1 ASRTLFYTTNNA
13 DWRNLVS
20 LDLATGRSTVLIRN
34 ARIGDLAFD
43 PADRSLWGV
52 RHDNGFSTLVRVP
65 PPYHEWNQIHTLPY
79 GRDLFG
85 LDIAPDVSSRV
96 ASMSEISGSQK
107 LVRMNIPALR
117 AGDSTPEVLY
127 EFGD

>member
-52 RHDNGFSTLVRVP
+52 RHDNGFSTLVRLP
-65 PPYHEWNQIHTLPY
+65 PPYHEWNQIQTLPY
-79 GRDLFG
+79 GQDLFDV
-85 LDIAPDVSSRV
+85 DISPDGSTLVG
-96 ASMSEISGSQK
+96 SMSEISGKQK
-107 LVRMNIPALR
+107 LVRMDMAALR
-117 AGDSTPEVLY
+117 AKDWTPDV
-127 EFGD
+127 